1 MTSADLYRR
10 YAADCIRVAQ
20 QINNATDKA
29 TLLQMAEIWRNM
41 AERIEKN
48 QKSAMTETDAA
59 QNNDNEKR
67 R

>member
-48 QKSAMTETDAA
+48 QKSVMTDAA